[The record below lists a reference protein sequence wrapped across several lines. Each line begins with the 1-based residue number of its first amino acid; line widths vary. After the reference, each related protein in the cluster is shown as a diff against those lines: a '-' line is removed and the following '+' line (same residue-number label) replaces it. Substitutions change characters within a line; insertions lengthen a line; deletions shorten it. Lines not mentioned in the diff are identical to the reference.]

1 MKLSFFLGLL
11 SFIYLNPTMAQTEFD
26 KPYISIGVAVTDL
39 ETSLDF
45 YTNIIGM
52 KELGE
57 FSVTDEMAKKTG
69 LTGGKAFDVTVLKL
83 YDDPN
88 ATEYKLMSFGN
99 EKNEEEKHI
108 QDRNG
113 MRYITIFYKSLD
125 AVTQRLEDHNI
136 AILSQKP
143 TLIPD
148 GRKFILVQDPDGTF
162 IELIG
167 N

>member
-1 MKLSFFLGLL
+1 MRLSFFLGLL
-11 SFIYLNPTMAQTEFD
+11 SFIYLNPIMAQTEFD
-26 KPYISIGVAVTDL
+26 KPYISIGVVVTDL
-39 ETSLDF
+39 EASLDF
-45 YTNIIGM
+45 YTNVIGM

-57 FSVTDEMAKKTG
+57 FSVTDEMGEKTG
-69 LTGGKAFDVTVLKL
+69 LTGGIAFDVKVLKL
-83 YDDPN
+83 YDAPN

-99 EKNEEEKHI
+99 EKNEGEKHI

-125 AVTQRLEDHNI
+125 AVIQRLEDNNI
-136 AILSQKP
+136 TFLNQKS
-143 TLIPD
+143 TTIPD
-148 GRKFILVQDPDGTF
+148 GRRFILVQDPDGTF

>member
-1 MKLSFFLGLL
+1 
-11 SFIYLNPTMAQTEFD
+11 MAQTEFD
-26 KPYISIGVAVTDL
+26 KPFISIGVVVTDL

-57 FSVTDEMAKKTG
+57 FSVNDEMGKKTG
-69 LTGGKAFDVTVLKL
+69 LTGGIAFDVKVLKL

-99 EKNEEEKHI
+99 TKNKGEKHI
-108 QDRNG
+108 QERNG

-125 AVTQRLEDHNI
+125 AVIQRLEDNNI
-136 AILSQKP
+136 TFLNQKS
-143 TLIPD
+143 TTIPD
-148 GRKFILVQDPDGTF
+148 GRRFILVQDPDGTF

>member
-1 MKLSFFLGLL
+1 MKQTILLGVFFSFCMNLAQ
-11 SFIYLNPTMAQTEFD
+11 AQTEFD
-26 KPYISIGVAVTDL
+26 KPYVSIGVIVTDL
-39 ETSLDF
+39 EASLDF

-52 KELGE
+52 KETGE
-57 FSVTDEMAKKTG
+57 FTVDEKMGKKTG
-69 LTGGKAFDVTVLKL
+69 LTGGTAFDVKVLKL

-99 EKNEEEKHI
+99 SKNKKENHI
-108 QDRNG
+108 QERNG
-113 MRYITIFYKSLD
+113 MRYITLFYKSLD
-125 AVTQRLEDHNI
+125 AVIKQLKANDVEF
-136 AILSQKP
+136 LSEEP

-148 GRKFILVQDPDGTF
+148 GRRFVLVQDPDGIF

>member
-1 MKLSFFLGLL
+1 MKFSFFLVLF
-11 SFIYLNPTMAQTEFD
+11 SFIYLNPAMAQTEFD
-26 KPYISIGVAVTDL
+26 KPFISIGVVVTDL

-57 FSVTDEMAKKTG
+57 FSVNDEMGKKTG
-69 LTGGKAFDVTVLKL
+69 LTGGIAFDVKVLKL

-99 EKNEEEKHI
+99 TKNKGEKHI
-108 QDRNG
+108 QERNG

-125 AVTQRLEDHNI
+125 AVIQRLEDNNI
-136 AILSQKP
+136 TFLNQKS
-143 TLIPD
+143 TTIPD
-148 GRKFILVQDPDGTF
+148 GRRFILVQDPDGTF